1 MKRTIVTLCVLALVT
16 GVAVAQD
23 RWLHIRVQESN
34 LADDY
39 VSINMP
45 LSAVEGM
52 LSHSDIDELRQGKIH
67 LGDHADL
74 DGIDLHEMLL
84 ALRDAPD
91 SEFVTIRSREDSV
104 RVAKEAGFLLINVDE
119 ADGDRVRVHVPME
132 VVDVL
137 LEAEGQEIDVVG
149 VLDALSVLDGTDLIS
164 VDSDDTRIR
173 IWIDS
178 DHAGE

>member
-1 MKRTIVTLCVLALVT
+1 
-16 GVAVAQD
+16 VAQD
-23 RWLHIRVQESN
+23 RWLHIRVQESDQ
-34 LADDY
+34 ADDY
-39 VSINMP
+39 VNVNMP
-45 LSAVEGM
+45 VSALEGM
-52 LSHSDIDELRQGKIH
+52 LSGSEIGQFRHGKIQ

-74 DGIDLHEMLL
+74 DGIDLRQVLS

-104 RVAKEAGFLLINVDE
+104 RVAKEDGYLLINVDE
-119 ADGDRVRVHVPME
+119 TDGDRVRIRVPME

-137 LEAEGQEIDVVG
+137 LEAEDQEIDVVR